1 MTHQRQFS
9 SHESDRL
16 ARLKRRSIT
25 VPVIL
30 LSFLIGLGLYIPT
43 VLLAA
48 IVDLCRGKPLPTV
61 RLLTYGLWWLGI
73 ESGGILRAT
82 FLWLR
87 FIPRQKLTSDDS
99 LKAHSNLQ
107 YWWTSNLIRGAKS
120 LLGVRFKL
128 DGQEFLEVGGPLVV
142 LARHGSQG
150 DALLVAAVLA
160 EAGLR
165 PRFIVKR
172 QLLWDP
178 CLDIVGHRIPNYFVD
193 RDAADNRIEIQ
204 NIGALARGLEP
215 DEAIVIFPEG
225 TRFSPSKLKR
235 AIEMLS
241 VTAPE
246 RVESAQRLSC
256 VLPVRAPGFLSILEN
271 NQDADVIL
279 LNHVGVTDFKNL
291 HDLWNNI
298 PFPAPLH
305 FNTERLSRSEL
316 PPISQP
322 ETLIENIDQLWE
334 KFDLWVLSN
343 QK

>member
-1 MTHQRQFS
+1 M
-9 SHESDRL
+9 
-16 ARLKRRSIT
+16 
-25 VPVIL
+25 
-30 LSFLIGLGLYIPT
+30 
-43 VLLAA
+43 
-48 IVDLCRGKPLPTV
+48 
-61 RLLTYGLWWLGI
+61 
-73 ESGGILRAT
+73 
-82 FLWLR
+82 
-87 FIPRQKLTSDDS
+87 
-99 LKAHSNLQ
+99 
-107 YWWTSNLIRGAKS
+107 
-120 LLGVRFKL
+120 
-128 DGQEFLEVGGPLVV
+128 V

-160 EAGLR
+160 EARLR

-241 VTAPE
+241 ATAPE

-256 VLPVRAPGFLSILEN
+256 VLPVRTPGFLSILEN
-271 NQDADVIL
+271 NQEADVVL
-279 LNHVGVTDFKNL
+279 LNHVGVTDFKSL

-298 PFPAPLH
+298 PFPTSLH

-322 ETLIENIDQLWE
+322 EALIENIDQLWE

>member
-1 MTHQRQFS
+1 MTYQRQFS
-9 SHESDRL
+9 AHESGRS

-25 VPVIL
+25 VPAIL
-30 LSFLIGLGLYIPT
+30 ISFLISIGLYVPI
-43 VLLAA
+43 VLLATL
-48 IVDLCRGKPLPTV
+48 VDFCRKKPLPTV

-73 ESGGILRAT
+73 ESGGILGSA

-87 FIPRQKLTSDDS
+87 FAPRRQLTSQQS
-99 LKAHSNLQ
+99 LTAHSNLQ

-120 LLGVRFKL
+120 LLGLRFKL
-128 DGQEFLEVGGPLVV
+128 DRQESLEIGGPLVV

-160 EAGLR
+160 KAGLR

-193 RDAADNRIEIQ
+193 RDAADNRVEIE
-204 NIGALARGLEP
+204 NIGALAKDLAA
-215 DEAIVIFPEG
+215 DEAVVIFPEG
-225 TRFSPSKLKR
+225 TRFSPRKLKR

-256 VLPVRAPGFLSILEN
+256 VLPVRTPGFLSILNN
-271 NQDADVIL
+271 NQDADIVL

-291 HDLWNNI
+291 NDLWRNI

-305 FNTERLSRSEL
+305 FNAERLSRSQL
-316 PPISQP
+316 PPIS
-322 ETLIENIDQLWE
+322 ESKTLIENIDHLWE
-334 KFDLWVLSN
+334 KFDQWVATN